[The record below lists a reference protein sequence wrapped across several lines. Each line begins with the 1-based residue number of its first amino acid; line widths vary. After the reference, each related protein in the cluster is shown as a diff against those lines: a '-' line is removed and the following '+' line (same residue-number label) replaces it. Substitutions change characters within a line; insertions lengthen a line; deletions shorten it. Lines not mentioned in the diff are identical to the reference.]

1 LSFDLGLG
9 LLNPLDT
16 DKKRNKGRNKED
28 LWGEN

>member
-1 LSFDLGLG
+1 MKFTLSFDLGLG

-28 LWGEN
+28 L